1 MEEQF
6 YEPAGEFEGINSGEN
21 GCIQVAI
28 RAMTGAFCVFVLGVC
43 CLTGKDMPSLPAAI
57 AKKFFNEDW

>member
-28 RAMTGAFCVFVLGVC
+28 RAMTVVFVVCVGGIC
-43 CLTGKDMPSLPAAI
+43 CLTVKGMPSLLADI
-57 AKKFFNEDW
+57 AKKFFNED

>member
-6 YEPAGEFEGINSGEN
+6 YEQAGEFEGINSDEN

-28 RAMTGAFCVFVLGVC
+28 GAITGAFVVFVLGVC
-43 CLTGKDMPSLPAAI
+43 VLTGKGTPSLLADI
-57 AKKFFNEDW
+57 AKKVF

>member
-21 GCIQVAI
+21 GCIQGAI
-28 RAMTGAFCVFVLGVC
+28 TAMTVAFCAFVGGIC
-43 CLTGKDMPSLPAAI
+43 CLTVKGMPSLLADI
-57 AKKFFNEDW
+57 AKKFFNED

>member
-28 RAMTGAFCVFVLGVC
+28 GAMTGAFCVLVLGLC
-43 CLTGKDMPSLPAAI
+43 CLTGKGMPSLLADI
-57 AKKFFNEDW
+57 AKKFFNED